1 MGAWL
6 PTTSPRPSTTT
17 SQPSPNTRRALQ
29 QLRETIRSAAPGAT
43 EALSYG
49 VPAFK
54 HHGSL
59 VSFGAAKN
67 HCAFYVQSPAVME
80 AHADELA
87 GYDTSKG
94 TIRFTPDEPLPSTL
108 VKKLVKARMKENESL
123 R

>member
-1 MGAWL
+1 MAADSKPATVDDYL
-6 PTTSPRPSTTT
+6 ATVPEDARA
-17 SQPSPNTRRALQ
+17 ALQ
-29 QLRETIRSAAPGAT
+29 RLRETIRSAAPAAAEGI
-43 EALSYG
+43 SYG
-49 VPAFK
+49 VPTFK

-67 HCAFYVQSPAVME
+67 HCAFYVRSPGVMD
-80 AHADELA
+80 AHADELE

-94 TIRFTPDEPLPSTL
+94 TLRFTPDKPLPSAL